1 MNNTILM
8 GRIATDLELKTT
20 QQGTSVISFTLAVPR
35 RMKKDTTDFIRCI
48 AWRQTAEFI
57 SKFFSK
63 GRMIAVDGEIQTR
76 MWESQDGR
84 KNTATEVNVNN
95 AYFTG
100 EKATEAPAE
109 HNGPSFNTPASDN
122 FNTPASDNYTAPI
135 NDTEWADVGER

>member
-84 KNTATEVNVNN
+84 KQYATEVICNNVF
-95 AYFTG
+95 FTG

-109 HNGPSFNTPASDN
+109 YNGPSFNTPASDN
-122 FNTPASDNYTAPI
+122 FTAPI
-135 NDTEWADVGER
+135 NDTEWADVGHDDNLPF

>member
-63 GRMIAVDGEIQTR
+63 GRMIAIDGEIQTR
-76 MWESQDGR
+76 TWERQDGR
-84 KNTATEVNVNN
+84 KNTATEVIVNN

-100 EKATEAPAE
+100 ERATDATSETVP
-109 HNGPSFNTPASDN
+109 T
-122 FNTPASDNYTAPI
+122 
-135 NDTEWADVGER
+135 NDWGEMGAVDDEDLPF